1 MTLSDATLV
10 IPAHMLPGGITP
22 IAHEF
27 GFEQVEKKRIEHSD
41 DVALT
46 QFIFH
51 SPRIEDSESDTD
63 KTFDSATKHFL
74 WHLAKGTPY
83 QITKSFSDGSQSTKS
98 YLYRKNRLTSQAS
111 SLAELLA
118 NSQ

>member
-1 MTLSDATLV
+1 MPLSQATLI
-10 IPAHMLPGGITP
+10 IPAHMLPGGIAP

-27 GFEQVEKKRIEHSD
+27 GFEHVEKQRLDHGETI
-41 DVALT
+41 ALT
-46 QFIFH
+46 QFAFH
-51 SPRIEDSESDTD
+51 SPLTEHSESDTG
-63 KTFDSATKHFL
+63 KIFDSATKHFL

-98 YLYRKNRLTSQAS
+98 YLYRNNRLTAQVCP
-111 SLAELLA
+111 LAELLA